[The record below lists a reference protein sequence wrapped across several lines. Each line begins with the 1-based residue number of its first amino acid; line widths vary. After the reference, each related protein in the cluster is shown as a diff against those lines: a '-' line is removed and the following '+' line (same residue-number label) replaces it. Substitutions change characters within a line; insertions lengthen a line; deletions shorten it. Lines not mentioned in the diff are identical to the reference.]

1 MAVFWAGQAFAAV
14 SSAADGSAE
23 QSGLKS
29 LARKK
34 WTIMVYMSNRNNLAS
49 VTMANIAELE
59 SVGSSENFNVVIER
73 ARVLPKEGEY
83 GPVERLYIQKS
94 VPKEKSQSIVLQSRP
109 GADLGDWKEARDF
122 VDFSKNNFPAE
133 KYLLIIWNHGS
144 GWASD
149 GKKPIEGTSGKT
161 RGIAFD
167 DVSDNHI
174 TTIELAALLEAAGGV
189 DVFASDACFM
199 ADIAVNTEIA
209 PYTRYIVA
217 SQEMTRNF
225 GYDYARILNK
235 FDKNPDMS
243 AEGAAVALVDSFAE
257 FYDWRPYLYSQVGL
271 TMSAIRADVVEPL
284 NRELKKFTAMA
295 MQSKDSEAVK
305 KAFKKANVFSTMD
318 AVDLYDFLSILK
330 KNTSDAKLAY
340 ECEKIMGYVSHR
352 LVVKNLARG
361 RHSGVAHGVSVY
373 MPHEMYNLAYDKLLF
388 TKETN
393 WYDFTHYLFKLTK
406 KPR

>member
-1 MAVFWAGQAFAAV
+1 
-14 SSAADGSAE
+14 
-23 QSGLKS
+23 
-29 LARKK
+29 
-34 WTIMVYMSNRNNLAS
+34 
-49 VTMANIAELE
+49 
-59 SVGSSENFNVVIER
+59 
-73 ARVLPKEGEY
+73 
-83 GPVERLYIQKS
+83 
-94 VPKEKSQSIVLQSRP
+94 
-109 GADLGDWKEARDF
+109 
-122 VDFSKNNFPAE
+122 
-133 KYLLIIWNHGS
+133 
-144 GWASD
+144 
-149 GKKPIEGTSGKT
+149 
-161 RGIAFD
+161 
-167 DVSDNHI
+167 
-174 TTIELAALLEAAGGV
+174 
-189 DVFASDACFM
+189 
-199 ADIAVNTEIA
+199 
-209 PYTRYIVA
+209 
-217 SQEMTRNF
+217 
-225 GYDYARILNK
+225 
-235 FDKNPDMS
+235 MS